1 MSRGPWPPAPF
12 RRGHLLA
19 FRRDEM
25 DDDPEDVL
33 RLAIRA
39 EYDGHPPDNVRRWLE
54 EQGVPV

>member
-1 MSRGPWPPAPF
+1 
-12 RRGHLLA
+12 
-19 FRRDEM
+19 M
-25 DDDPEDVL
+25 DDGSEDVL